1 MAKFGENGSNKK
13 KKLARM
19 EKKAVTIQF
28 RATCLYWLGW
38 VVLHDQKANT
48 ELSPATSRHTPNKK
62 TQQQQQRQHRRH
74 GPQRKP
80 ELKY

>member
-1 MAKFGENGSNKK
+1 
-13 KKLARM
+13 M

-48 ELSPATSRHTPNKK
+48 ELSPATSRHPTKK
-62 TQQQQQRQHRRH
+62 HSNNNNDSTEDMVHNVNQSLNIDFLMLR
-74 GPQRKP
+74 
-80 ELKY
+80 